1 MSPQRPTL
9 TFRSLCLV
17 LALMAGPALAS
28 GSAGTGGY
36 VSLEGVEEFRG
47 VVDLS
52 HGEPATVL
60 RYLQLVAQMD
70 EDLKEMGLDRRI
82 VVAMRGGA
90 VRYLRSDRSPIPHAD
105 QIVAEEIADAVAA
118 LDARHIRIEAC
129 KVAMDRFEV
138 PVDGVLEAVN
148 VVDNTFITLI
158 GFQQQGYG
166 LVAIP

>member
-1 MSPQRPTL
+1 MSLQRPTL
-9 TFRSLCLV
+9 TIRSLCLV
-17 LALMAGPALAS
+17 LALMTGPALAA

-36 VSLEGVEEFRG
+36 VSLEGVEQFRG

-82 VVAMRGGA
+82 VVAMRGGS
-90 VRYLRSDRSPIPHAD
+90 VRYLRSDRGPIPHAD

-138 PVDGVLEAVN
+138 PADGVLEAVN